1 MSEGFYVPDSD
12 YMRFFQKM
20 VKVESGCWEWQ
31 AARDKD
37 GYGIFTFHGKPWRAH
52 RWSYYAFNDGLGQGM
67 FILHACDNPRC
78 VNPAHLSL
86 GTQQENEDD
95 KTNKG
100 RRPSQ
105 AGEINSQSVLTVK
118 DVIAIKE
125 ILRRHHGKR
134 GIVKFIGDWYSVTPQ
149 CISNI
154 KSGKAWSEV

>member
-1 MSEGFYVPDSD
+1 MSFPANAEDRQ
-12 YMRFFQKM
+12 RFFSKM
-20 VKVESGCWEWQ
+20 KVVGACWEWQ

-37 GYGIFTFHGKPWRAH
+37 GYGVFTYQGKTWRAH
-52 RWSYYAFNDGLGQGM
+52 RWSYCNFIEDLGENL
-67 FILHACDNPRC
+67 FILHACDNPKC
-78 VNPAHLSL
+78 VNPACLSL
-86 GTQQENEDD
+86 GTHQDNEDD

-105 AGEINSQSVLTVK
+105 AGEINSQSILTTK
-118 DVIAIKE
+118 DVLAIKE

-134 GIVKFIGDWYSVTPQ
+134 GIVKFIADWFAVTPQ